1 MASKC
6 YRCGRENPDQAFC
19 GACGSPLAL
28 NDYISTV
35 VKDQLANSIRDR
47 NVLET
52 ESSINVFNK
61 ALSWMKLMFG
71 IAAGLLILA
80 GGGVIWKVSDF
91 GTAVGTAKQSVV
103 DTANNSRADIV
114 GVSSKSKQD
123 ITTALTDGSAA
134 IETASNDAIRQS
146 QDLKKMTIQSKAE
159 MSNNVRSFKTDLDAS
174 RRQLQAANS
183 LQPEMERVRQEL
195 AQAVKDI
202 QSQQKVISSS
212 EAFVKNVFSS
222 HATEYFFVG
231 LTPANRYTIIP
242 PVTQGGL
249 TTVLMLLRSVPIPN
263 TLQLQFNIYTQPPNS
278 YTTIKNL
285 VIFFWKDPPEALKT
299 QQLSA
304 AYFPDEG
311 DKDIIQALSEHDGR
325 AFADD
330 QPLPKFNQPDPDFKG
345 NKWMPMAASP
355 TKP

>member
-1 MASKC
+1 M
-6 YRCGRENPDQAFC
+6 
-19 GACGSPLAL
+19 
-28 NDYISTV
+28 
-35 VKDQLANSIRDR
+35 
-47 NVLET
+47 
-52 ESSINVFNK
+52 
-61 ALSWMKLMFG
+61 
-71 IAAGLLILA
+71 
-80 GGGVIWKVSDF
+80 
-91 GTAVGTAKQSVV
+91 
-103 DTANNSRADIV
+103 
-114 GVSSKSKQD
+114 
-123 ITTALTDGSAA
+123 
-134 IETASNDAIRQS
+134 
-146 QDLKKMTIQSKAE
+146 QSKVE
-159 MSNNVRSFKTDLDAS
+159 MSTEIRSFRTDLDGS
-174 RRQLQAANS
+174 RQQLQAANS
-183 LQPEMERVRQEL
+183 LQPEMESVRQQL

-212 EAFVKNVFSS
+212 EDFVKNVFSS
-222 HATEYFFVG
+222 HATEYFNVG
-231 LTPANRYTIIP
+231 LTPANRYIIIP

-285 VIFFWKDPPEALKT
+285 VIFFWHDPPETLKT

-311 DKDIIQALSEHDGR
+311 DKDTIQALLEHDGR

-345 NKWMPMAASP
+345 NKWMPLT